1 MINLFYEESYWGHT
15 NNMNGPKKVVTNLL
29 ASLEQE
35 GIPYAVNVEQYE
47 RNLLLQYDWAGHVK
61 HSELTLENCVIG
73 PQIWLFDQHT
83 NDLKENPHY
92 YKSIIAPSQWV
103 KDLFV
108 GKFGYP
114 EEKISIW
121 PVGIELPEPK
131 NGSAAE
137 RIPQEKKNFA
147 VVGIN
152 TRNQFIYED
161 IEYTPEE
168 FFQNFPKLIKEVE
181 PEKIFLHADKQV
193 MYEQIIELM
202 TFLQS
207 QGHGKIGLVFQEK

>member
-1 MINLFYEESYWGHT
+1 MI
-15 NNMNGPKKVVTNLL
+15 K
-29 ASLEQE
+29 
-35 GIPYAVNVEQYE
+35 
-47 RNLLLQYDWAGHVK
+47 
-61 HSELTLENCVIG
+61 VIG
-73 PQIWLFDQHT
+73 DQKKIVSEINIT
-83 NDLKENPHY
+83 PLVDTLMVLL
-92 YKSIIAPSQWV
+92 IIFMVTAPAMTRS
-103 KDLFV
+103 
-108 GKFGYP
+108 
-114 EEKISIW
+114 
-121 PVGIELPEPK
+121 VGIELPEPK
-131 NGSAAE
+131 NGSSAE

-152 TRNQFIYED
+152 TKNKFIYED
-161 IEYTPEE
+161 IEYAPEE